1 MHSRKNPKI
10 SLDFN
15 IGQELI
21 NSFCPILK
29 QRRLLVDI
37 VKKNKL
43 TNKKDIL
50 KKYLQNIMPYLI
62 ITLAFKIYAP
72 LAQLAEHLTLNQG
85 VQGSNPWRRTIKGSN
100 LQT

>member
-62 ITLAFKIYAP
+62 T
-72 LAQLAEHLTLNQG
+72 
-85 VQGSNPWRRTIKGSN
+85 
-100 LQT
+100 